1 MTLTDSEMDYI
12 MGILGREPNELE
24 EGMLDIMFSEH
35 CSYKSSR
42 PILGLFPTE
51 GENIIIGPGDDAGMV
66 AITDKLALAVGIESH
81 NHPSAIEPYGGAGTG
96 IGGIL
101 RDIISMGAMPIALLD
116 SLRFGPLEDQKS
128 RYLFEHVVKGISDY
142 GNRVGVPTVGGE
154 VEFDESFRTNPLV
167 NVMCAGLVEKDKIVR
182 GIAPNVGDV
191 FLLMGGMTGRDG
203 IHGVTFASE
212 ELTSD
217 SEIED
222 RPAVQVGDPFTKK
235 KVLEASL
242 EILEKIDVAGVK
254 DLGGGG
260 LTCCISEIVDK
271 CGNGAVV
278 DLNSIPLR
286 EEGMTPYEIM
296 LSESQERMV
305 FSINPKYVEKAFAIC
320 DKYEIPRAI
329 VGQVTDTKLMVI
341 EDSSI
346 EDNNNNKIAEDNI
359 EDNNNKEIAEG
370 NIEDN
375 NLIVNNN
382 IKETYGK
389 PIASMPTVL
398 LADPPS
404 LNRETRKPKKD
415 ERYIQVENPSIDESI
430 LKILSSPNI
439 ATKKWVYKQYDHEVQ
454 VRTIVKPGD
463 DASVLKVD
471 DEKAVVLS
479 CDCNSIH
486 TKLSPYDGGAGSVAE
501 AIRNVV
507 SMGGE
512 PYAVVD
518 CLNFGN
524 PENPEILWQFKQ
536 CVQGMADLAEKFNT
550 PVISGNVSFYNETE
564 GIKINPSPTVGVVG
578 VADLNNIRTMH
589 FRNKGDKIII
599 IGGTFDEI
607 DGSEYHRAVHGIEQG
622 EAPKIR
628 INNEIASAKAVLKLL
643 NEDPG
648 EFKGKE
654 NNITAI
660 HDCSA
665 GGIAIAL
672 SEMALSGNLGGEI
685 DLAKIPINKNNDN
698 HEISDN
704 NILFSESHGRYILTV
719 KAEALNDVLATVSA
733 LNVQCACIGEV
744 KGNTLK
750 LSNDIE
756 IAVEDL
762 KNAYNGVIEKYM
774 A

>member
-12 MGILGREPNELE
+12 EQMLGRSPNELE

-51 GENIIIGPGDDAGMV
+51 GKNIILGPGDDAGMV

-167 NVMCAGLVEKDKIVR
+167 NVMCAGIVEKDNIVK

-191 FLLMGGMTGRDG
+191 FLLMGGLTGRDG

-242 EILEKIDVAGVK
+242 EILENIDVAGVK

-260 LTCCISEIVDK
+260 LTCCISELVDK
-271 CGNGAVV
+271 CGNGALV

-286 EEGMTPYEIM
+286 EDGMTPYEVM

-305 FSINPKYVEKAFAIC
+305 FVINPKYVDEAFAIC
-320 DKYEIPRAI
+320 DKYELPRAI
-329 VGQVTDTKLMVI
+329 IGEVTDTKLMVV
-341 EDSSI
+341 EDPTKK
-346 EDNNNNKIAEDNI
+346 DVNGDNKI
-359 EDNNNKEIAEG
+359 
-370 NIEDN
+370 
-375 NLIVNNN
+375 
-382 IKETYGK
+382 
-389 PIASMPTVL
+389 IASMPAVL

-404 LNRETRKPKKD
+404 LNREIRAPKKD
-415 ERYIQVENPSIDESI
+415 DNYVAVENPPIDQSI

-454 VRTIVKPGD
+454 VRTVVKPGD
-463 DASVLKVD
+463 DAAVLKID
-471 DEKAVVLS
+471 DENAVVLS
-479 CDCNSIH
+479 CDCNSTH

-507 SMGGE
+507 SMGAE

-536 CVQGMADLAEKFNT
+536 CVQGMADLAEKFET

-564 GIKINPSPTVGVVG
+564 GIKINPSPTVGVIG
-578 VADLNNIRTMH
+578 VADINNIRTME
-589 FRNKGDKIII
+589 FKNEGDKILI
-599 IGGTFDEI
+599 IGATYDEI
-607 DGSEYHRAVHGIEQG
+607 DGSEYHRAVHDLEQG

-628 INNEIASAKAVLKLL
+628 IDNEIKSSKSILKLL
-643 NEDPG
+643 ANDNG
-648 EFKGKE
+648 EFNSVE
-654 NNITAI
+654 NISNNTVTAI

-672 SEMALSGNLGGEI
+672 SEMAISSGIGAEI
-685 DLAKIPINKNNDN
+685 DLSNIPIENSED
-698 HEISDN
+698 IDDN
-704 NILFSESHGRYILTV
+704 NLLFSESHGRYIVTV
-719 KAEALNDVLATVSA
+719 KSDELENVLDYIDVP
-733 LNVQCACIGEV
+733 CACIGEV
-744 KGNTLK
+744 KGNSLK
-750 LSNDIE
+750 IRGNDNNIN
-756 IAVEDL
+756 IFVNDL
-762 KNAYNGVIEKYM
+762 KYAYNGVIEQFM

>member
-12 MGILGREPNELE
+12 EQMLGRSPNELE

-51 GENIIIGPGDDAGMV
+51 GKNIILGPGDDAGMV

-167 NVMCAGLVEKDKIVR
+167 NVMCAGIVEKDNIVK

-191 FLLMGGMTGRDG
+191 FLLMGGLTGRDG

-242 EILEKIDVAGVK
+242 EILENIDVAGVK

-260 LTCCISEIVDK
+260 LTCCISELVDK
-271 CGNGAVV
+271 CGNGALV

-286 EEGMTPYEIM
+286 EEGMTPYEVM

-305 FSINPKYVEKAFAIC
+305 FVINPKYVDEAFAIC
-320 DKYEIPRAI
+320 DKYELPRAI
-329 VGQVTDTKLMVI
+329 IGEVTDTKLMVV
-341 EDSSI
+341 EDPSKK
-346 EDNNNNKIAEDNI
+346 DVNGDNKI
-359 EDNNNKEIAEG
+359 
-370 NIEDN
+370 
-375 NLIVNNN
+375 
-382 IKETYGK
+382 
-389 PIASMPTVL
+389 IASMPTVL

-404 LNRETRKPKKD
+404 LNREIRAPKKD
-415 ERYIQVENPSIDESI
+415 DNYVAVENSPIDQSI

-454 VRTIVKPGD
+454 VRTVVKPGD
-463 DASVLKVD
+463 DAAVLKID
-471 DEKAVVLS
+471 DENAVVLS

-507 SMGGE
+507 SMGAE

-536 CVQGMADLAEKFNT
+536 CVKGMADLAEKFET

-564 GIKINPSPTVGVVG
+564 GIKINPSPTVGVIG
-578 VADLNNIRTMH
+578 VTDLNNIRTME
-589 FRNKGDKIII
+589 FKNEGDKILI
-599 IGGTFDEI
+599 IGATYDEI
-607 DGSEYHRAVHGIEQG
+607 DGSEYHRAVHDLEQG

-628 INNEIASAKAVLKLL
+628 IDNEIKSSKSILKLL
-643 NEDPG
+643 ANDNG
-648 EFKGKE
+648 EFNSVE
-654 NNITAI
+654 NISNNTVTAI

-672 SEMALSGNLGGEI
+672 SEMAISSGIGAEI
-685 DLAKIPINKNNDN
+685 DLSNIPIENSED
-698 HEISDN
+698 IDDN
-704 NILFSESHGRYILTV
+704 NLLFSESHGRYIVTV
-719 KAEALNDVLATVSA
+719 KSDELENVLDYIDVP
-733 LNVQCACIGEV
+733 CACIGEV
-744 KGNTLK
+744 KGNSLK
-750 LSNDIE
+750 IRGNDNNIN
-756 IAVEDL
+756 ISVNDL
-762 KNAYNGVIEKYM
+762 KDAYNGVIEQFM

>member
-1 MTLTDSEMDYI
+1 MLEDSEMKYI
-12 MGILGREPNELE
+12 KEKLGREPNELE

-51 GENIIIGPGDDAGMV
+51 GENIIMGPGDDAGMV

-167 NVMCAGLVEKDKIVR
+167 NVMCAGLVEKDKIVK

-242 EILEKIDVAGVK
+242 EILEKIDVSGVK

-260 LTCCISEIVDK
+260 LTCCISELVDK

-305 FSINPKYVEKAFAIC
+305 FVINPKYVDEAFAIC
-320 DKYEIPRAI
+320 DKYELPRAI
-329 VGQVTDTKLMVI
+329 IGKVTDNKLMIV
-341 EDSSI
+341 ED
-346 EDNNNNKIAEDNI
+346 DNTDKNKIENAKNESNENI
-359 EDNNNKEIAEG
+359 RIFGKG
-370 NIEDN
+370 
-375 NLIVNNN
+375 

-389 PIASMPTVL
+389 PIACMPAVL

-404 LNRETRKPKKD
+404 LNRDTTPLQKD
-415 ERYIQVENPSIDESI
+415 ENYVKVEDPSIDESI

-454 VRTIVKPGD
+454 IRTVVKPGD
-463 DASVLKVD
+463 DAAVLKVD
-471 DEKAVVLS
+471 DENAVVLS

-536 CVQGMADLAEKFNT
+536 CVQGMSDLAEKFKT

-578 VADLNNIRTMH
+578 VANLDNVRTLD
-589 FRNKGDKIII
+589 FKNEGDKIVI
-599 IGGTFDEI
+599 IGKTYDEV
-607 DGSEYHRAVHGIEQG
+607 DGSEYHRAVHSLEQG

-628 INNEIASAKAVLKLL
+628 IDDEIATSKSILNLL
-643 NEDPG
+643 DNDPG
-648 EFKGKE
+648 KFKGVE

-672 SEMALSGNLGGEI
+672 SEMGISSGIGAEI
-685 DLAKIPINKNNDN
+685 DLDKIPTEDNN
-698 HEISDN
+698 EGKVSLN
-704 NILFSESHGRYILTV
+704 NILFSESHGRYIITV
-719 KAEALNDVLATVSA
+719 KPDVLDDVLDSID
-733 LNVQCACIGEV
+733 VPCACIGEV

-750 LSNDIE
+750 LSSDIE

-762 KNAYNGVIEKYM
+762 KDAYNGVIEAFM